1 MNELQK
7 SYYAIIPANVRYDN
21 DLTPNAKLLYG
32 EITALCNEKGYCW
45 ASNNYF
51 AELYKV
57 SKKSISKWINQLI
70 QKGYIKSQIMYKE
83 GSKSIEE
90 RRLYISNPMEEKFH
104 TPSPKVP
111 YPMEEKFHTPMEE
124 KVKDNNTYINNTN
137 NNTVISLD
145 DIDNIWKLYPNKK
158 DKTKAYKYIKRI
170 LTKEKISVEELERAV
185 KRYAK
190 EKENTDKQYIKHGS
204 TFFNGAY
211 IDYLDENYQPSESVQ
226 PTTKIESSLDLL
238 DLINGP
244 GE

>member
-1 MNELQK
+1 
-7 SYYAIIPANVRYDN
+7 
-21 DLTPNAKLLYG
+21 
-32 EITALCNEKGYCW
+32 
-45 ASNNYF
+45 
-51 AELYKV
+51 
-57 SKKSISKWINQLI
+57 
-70 QKGYIKSQIMYKE
+70 MYKE

-104 TPSPKVP
+104 TPSPKVL

>member
-32 EITALCNEKGYCW
+32 EITALCNEKGYCL

-104 TPSPKVP
+104 TPSPKVL

>member
-104 TPSPKVP
+104 TPSPKVL
-111 YPMEEKFHTPMEE
+111 YPIEEKFHTPMEE

-211 IDYLDENYQPSESVQ
+211 IDYLDENYQPSESVK

>member
-70 QKGYIKSQIMYKE
+70 QKGYIKSQIIYKE
-83 GSKSIEE
+83 ENKSIEE
-90 RRLYISNPMEEKFH
+90 RRLYISKPMEEKFH

-137 NNTVISLD
+137 NNAVISLD
-145 DIDNIWKLYPNKK
+145 VIDNIWKLYPNKK
-158 DKTKAYKYIKRI
+158 DKAKAYKYIKRI
-170 LTKEKISVEELERAV
+170 LTKEKISAEELERAV

>member
-83 GSKSIEE
+83 GSKSREE

-104 TPSPKVP
+104 TPSPKVL

>member
-57 SKKSISKWINQLI
+57 SKKSISKWINQLM
-70 QKGYIKSQIMYKE
+70 QKGYIKSQIIYKE

-90 RRLYISNPMEEKFH
+90 RRLYIS
-104 TPSPKVP
+104 T
-111 YPMEEKFHTPMEE
+111 PMEEKFHTPMEE

-137 NNTVISLD
+137 NNAVISLD
-145 DIDNIWKLYPNKK
+145 VIDNIWKLYPNKK
-158 DKTKAYKYIKRI
+158 DKAKAYKYIKRI
-170 LTKEKISVEELERAV
+170 LTKEKISAEELERAV

>member
-70 QKGYIKSQIMYKE
+70 QKGYIKSQIIYKE
-83 GSKSIEE
+83 GNKSIEE
-90 RRLYISNPMEEKFH
+90 RRLYIS
-104 TPSPKVP
+104 
-111 YPMEEKFHTPMEE
+111 TPMEE

-137 NNTVISLD
+137 NNAVISLD
-145 DIDNIWKLYPNKK
+145 VIDNIWKLYPNKK
-158 DKTKAYKYIKRI
+158 DKAKAYKYIKRI
-170 LTKEKISVEELERAV
+170 LTKEKISAEELERAV

>member
-104 TPSPKVP
+104 TPSPKVL

-170 LTKEKISVEELERAV
+170 LTKEKLSVEALERAV

>member
-1 MNELQK
+1 MDELQK

-57 SKKSISKWINQLI
+57 SKKSISKWINQLM
-70 QKGYIKSQIMYKE
+70 QKGYIKSQIIYKE

-90 RRLYISNPMEEKFH
+90 RRLYIS
-104 TPSPKVP
+104 TPTPKVL

-137 NNTVISLD
+137 NNAVISLD

-158 DKTKAYKYIKRI
+158 DKAKAYKYIKRI
-170 LTKEKISVEELERAV
+170 LTKEKISVEELGRAV

>member
-70 QKGYIKSQIMYKE
+70 QKGYIKSQIIYKE

-104 TPSPKVP
+104 TPSPKVL

-137 NNTVISLD
+137 NNAVISLD

>member
-90 RRLYISNPMEEKFH
+90 RRLYISN
-104 TPSPKVP
+104 
-111 YPMEEKFHTPMEE
+111 PMEEKFHTPMEE

>member
-70 QKGYIKSQIMYKE
+70 QKGYIKSQIIYKE

-90 RRLYISNPMEEKFH
+90 RRLYISK
-104 TPSPKVP
+104 
-111 YPMEEKFHTPMEE
+111 PMEEKFHTPMEE

-158 DKTKAYKYIKRI
+158 DKAKAYKYIKRI
-170 LTKEKISVEELERAV
+170 LTKEKISAEELERAV

>member
-104 TPSPKVP
+104 TPSPKVL
-111 YPMEEKFHTPMEE
+111 YPIEEKFHTPMEE

>member
-104 TPSPKVP
+104 TPSPKVL